1 MEILYVDD
9 DSEDIELFLEA
20 LQRIDR
26 SIQFSYAL
34 SANDAL
40 KKLNNFLCK
49 PDAIFVDYLLGGVD
63 GYQCI
68 RQIKERDELKHIPVI
83 VLSGNIT
90 SNLVDEFNK
99 LGVYHFLS
107 KTALLSDM
115 KDALKVILQSTVYKE
130 SVDEKL
136 GLRES

>member
-20 LQRIDR
+20 LQSVDR
-26 SIQFSYAL
+26 SVRFSYAL

-40 KKLNNFLCK
+40 KKLNNYLST
-49 PDAIFVDYLLGGVD
+49 PDAIFVDYQLGGVD
-63 GYQCI
+63 GYQLI
-68 RQIKERDELKHIPVI
+68 RQIREREELQEIPVI
-83 VLSGNIT
+83 VLSGNLS

-107 KTALLSDM
+107 KKAILTDM
-115 KDALKVILQSTVYKE
+115 ESALKVILDGIRDRKAQENS
-130 SVDEKL
+130 
-136 GLRES
+136 GLV